1 MKLHVP
7 FDDLGCQGPKCSP
20 TGGKPLKDVVALV
33 LLDKRPLDTR
43 ELSLQPPNAV

>member
-7 FDDLGCQGPKCSP
+7 FDDLGRQGPKCAP
-20 TGGKPLKDVVALV
+20 TGGKPLKDVIALV

-43 ELSLQPPNAV
+43 ELSSQPPDTV